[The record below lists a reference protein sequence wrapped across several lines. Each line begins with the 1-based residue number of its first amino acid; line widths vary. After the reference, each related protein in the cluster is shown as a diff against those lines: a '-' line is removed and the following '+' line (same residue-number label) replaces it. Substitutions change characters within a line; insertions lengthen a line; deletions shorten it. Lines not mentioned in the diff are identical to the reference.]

1 MNTWIWA
8 LFVIVFVFLLT
19 YDPKSGTMKSVI
31 GSVGGSGVSSG
42 GTGTRTGSN
51 SSGVAASCCAD
62 DTFRAQNPKKC
73 EDPHY
78 NGVQFANPEYTCPTA
93 PDTAQMGAIIRK

>member
-31 GSVGGSGVSSG
+31 GSVGGSSG
-42 GTGTRTGSN
+42 GTGTRVG
-51 SSGVAASCCAD
+51 ASCCAD

>member
-31 GSVGGSGVSSG
+31 GTVSSSSSG
-42 GTGTRTGSN
+42 TGSN
-51 SSGVAASCCAD
+51 SGTGATCCAD
-62 DTFRAQNPKKC
+62 DTFRAQNSKKC

-78 NGVQFANPEYTCPTA
+78 NGVQFANPAYACPTA

>member
-31 GSVGGSGVSSG
+31 GSVGGSSG

>member
-19 YDPKSGTMKSVI
+19 YDPKSGTMKSTI
-31 GSVGGSGVSSG
+31 ASVSGTGVSPS
-42 GTGTRTGSN
+42 GTG
-51 SSGVAASCCAD
+51 ASCCAD

-78 NGVQFANPEYTCPTA
+78 NGVQFANPVYACPTA

>member
-19 YDPKSGTMKSVI
+19 YDPKSGTMKSTI
-31 GSVGGSGVSSG
+31 ASVSGTGVS
-42 GTGTRTGSN
+42 SN
-51 SSGVAASCCAD
+51 SSGVAPSCCAD

-93 PDTAQMGAIIRK
+93 PDTAKMGAIIRK

>member
-31 GSVGGSGVSSG
+31 GSVGVSSG
-42 GTGTRTGSN
+42 GTGTRTGSGV
-51 SSGVAASCCAD
+51 SPSGTGASCCAD

-78 NGVQFANPEYTCPTA
+78 NGVQFANPAYACPTA

>member
-31 GSVGGSGVSSG
+31 GTVGVSSG
-42 GTGTRTGSN
+42 GTGSGSN

-62 DTFRAQNPKKC
+62 DTFRAQNSKKC

-78 NGVQFANPEYTCPTA
+78 NGVQFANPAYACPTA

>member
-19 YDPKSGTMKSVI
+19 YDPKSGTMKSTI
-31 GSVGGSGVSSG
+31 ASVSGTGVSSG
-42 GTGTRTGSN
+42 GTGSN
-51 SSGVAASCCAD
+51 SSGVAPSCCAD